1 MEVNGGF
8 EILDIP
14 EAFRS
19 SLDGHDLTVQALG
32 HPVGDRVL
40 AVGQNILQPLMD
52 HGTDPFDWFQLATGP
67 PISSM
72 RHKNVWPRQR
82 FCSSIAPEAFP

>member
-19 SLDGHDLTVQALG
+19 SLDGHDLAVQALG
-32 HPVGDRVL
+32 RTIGDGVL
-40 AVGQNILQPLMD
+40 AVGQDIVQTLMD
-52 HGTDPFDWFQLATGP
+52 HGADPF
-67 PISSM
+67 
-72 RHKNVWPRQR
+72 
-82 FCSSIAPEAFP
+82 E